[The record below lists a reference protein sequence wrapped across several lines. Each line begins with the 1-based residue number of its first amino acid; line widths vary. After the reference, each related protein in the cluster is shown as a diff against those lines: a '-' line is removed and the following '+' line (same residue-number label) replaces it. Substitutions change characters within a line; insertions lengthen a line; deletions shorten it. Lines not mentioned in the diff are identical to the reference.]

1 MAIRR
6 RLGRTQIEV
15 TAVGLG
21 CWQFSAGRGMAGKFW
36 EALPPEECHPRWL
49 CAPTPAAIPIAPLQ
63 GAPVGGEEQKQW
75 PPGSAGLCETGVDG
89 AEPYAGRIGGK
100 A

>member
-36 EALPPEECHPRWL
+36 EALPPKECHPRWL
-49 CAPTPAAIPIAPLQ
+49 CTPTPTAIPIAPL
-63 GAPVGGEEQKQW
+63 
-75 PPGSAGLCETGVDG
+75 
-89 AEPYAGRIGGK
+89 
-100 A
+100 